1 MLEEPA
7 QGPGPVEGIVTVV
20 DDIALGG
27 GGENHL
33 QLLVGQA
40 LVQAADEQ
48 VHNGGD
54 VLLGQGLVA
63 DDLIQAVEEL
73 RPEGFLQQLVHLE
86 FGLVGDLPLCVDA
99 LQQVLGPQ
107 VGGEDEDGVLKV
119 HRPPLA
125 VGDPTVVQDLEEDV
139 EHVGV
144 GLLHLVKEDH
154 GVGFAPHRLGELSP
168 LLIAHVAGGRSDEP
182 GDGEFLHVL
191 RHVDPHQVALG
202 VKQGLGQGFGQLG
215 LAHAG
220 GPQEEEGADG
230 LVGVG
235 DARPA
240 AEDGLGDQAY
250 RLVLAHHPLVE
261 DVLQVEELFPLPFHE
276 LGYGDAGPAL
286 DDPGDLLLGDLVPEQ
301 GAGLAVGGNLLL
313 GLQGLFQSGDLAVL
327 ELGGLVQV
335 VLPLGLFQLGVGAFQ
350 VGPQLLDLADG
361 LFFVVPLGFLGLEFL
376 PHVRQFL
383 LDFRQM
389 FLGQTVGLLFQ
400 GGLFDLVLDD
410 LPLDHIQLGGH
421 GVNLR
426 ADEGAGLVD
435 EVDGLVRE
443 EPVGDI
449 PVGQGGRGDDG
460 AVLDFHPVEDLIPL
474 FQTSKDGNG
483 VLHRGFAHHHR
494 LEPPLQGGVL
504 FNVLP
509 VLVEGG
515 GADAVELSP
524 GQHGL

>member
-1 MLEEPA
+1 M
-7 QGPGPVEGIVTVV
+7 PVQRSMIRAISSSVTLSRSRER
-20 DDIALGG
+20 ALPS
-27 GGENHL
+27 
-33 QLLVGQA
+33 
-40 LVQAADEQ
+40 AAICSS
-48 VHNGGD
+48 
-54 VLLGQGLVA
+54 A
-63 DDLIQAVEEL
+63 
-73 RPEGFLQQLVHLE
+73 
-86 FGLVGDLPLCVDA
+86 
-99 LQQVLGPQ
+99 
-107 VGGEDEDGVLKV
+107 
-119 HRPPLA
+119 
-125 VGDPTVVQDLEEDV
+125 
-139 EHVGV
+139 
-144 GLLHLVKEDH
+144 
-154 GVGFAPHRLGELSP
+154 S
-168 LLIAHVAGGRSDEP
+168 S
-182 GDGEFLHVL
+182 
-191 RHVDPHQVALG
+191 
-202 VKQGLGQGFGQLG
+202 
-215 LAHAG
+215 
-220 GPQEEEGADG
+220 
-230 LVGVG
+230 
-235 DARPA
+235 
-240 AEDGLGDQAY
+240 
-250 RLVLAHHPLVE
+250 
-261 DVLQVEELFPLPFHE
+261 
-276 LGYGDAGPAL
+276 
-286 DDPGDLLLGDLVPEQ
+286 
-301 GAGLAVGGNLLL
+301 
-313 GLQGLFQSGDLAVL
+313 GLFQRGDLAVL

-335 VLPLGLFQLGVGAFQ
+335 VLPLGLLQLGVGALQ
-350 VGPQLLDLADG
+350 VLPQLLDLADG
-361 LFFVVPLGFLGLEFL
+361 LLLVVPLGLLGLEFL

-383 LDFRQM
+383 LDLRQM

-426 ADEGAGLVD
+426 ADHGAGLVD